1 MAKNVVNTDKFRRD
15 RASELRQLASIL
27 EDERVCLDVSPINSA
42 MGSCYES
49 RPNGECSWGYDISKQ
64 IFRIENQRHTIPDN
78 LFDISLELS
87 ICVKGRCHN
96 DGDLSNTLSELA
108 VDFVILGRDKL
119 KRQYLNSWHLD
130 KHLPGE
136 ENPQYAH
143 PEFHFQHGGK
153 FMQGEYGQAI
163 IFESPRIAHPP
174 MDGILAVDFVISNFL
189 GTAREVLKD
198 NNEYQNLVRSAQAR
212 LWQPYAL
219 TAASHWERGINT
231 GWTAPV
237 VWPQLVI

>member
-1 MAKNVVNTDKFRRD
+1 MAKNVVNNDKYRRD
-15 RASELRQLASIL
+15 RATELRQMASIL
-27 EDERVCLDVSPINSA
+27 EAEGVCFDVDPISSA
-42 MGSCYES
+42 SGSCRISKPYGES
-49 RPNGECSWGYDISKQ
+49 SWGYDIAKQ
-64 IFRIENQRHTIPDN
+64 VFRIENQRHTIPND

-87 ICVKGRCHN
+87 LSVKGMCHN
-96 DGDLSNTLSELA
+96 DNDFSNTLSELA
-108 VDFVILGRDKL
+108 VDFVIHGRNTTK
-119 KRQYLNSWHLD
+119 QQFVNSWHLD
-130 KHLPGE
+130 KHIPGE

-143 PEFHFQHGGK
+143 PEFHFQHGGNL
-153 FMQGEYGQAI
+153 MRGDYGSAI

-189 GTAREVLKD
+189 GVYRGQLKD
-198 NNEYQNLVRSAQAR
+198 NNEYQNLLRSAQAR

-219 TAASHWERGINT
+219 TTASHWEKGIDT